1 MERILRAWVEEP
13 DAPLDYEITA
23 ELDDGDV
30 IPEIV
35 SVEIERDLVILQSK
49 NSVWAVKKSD
59 IRRIRRNC

>member
-23 ELDDGDV
+23 ELDGGDE
-30 IPEIV
+30 ITEIV
-35 SVEIERDLVILQSK
+35 SVEKDGDLLVLQSK
-49 NSVWAVKKSD
+49 DTVWAVRESD